1 MKQLSIFFIGVLGLS
16 LTSQVLAQTKVPTK
30 TLTVTSPTV
39 TVTPTGGIK
48 RLSGTVAPSPSSLTP
63 TPSPTGGTIDK
74 DIQTLKDK
82 VANKV
87 AELTKNNQKA
97 VAGYLTS
104 VKAEEF
110 KIKSI
115 DDKSYTIKID
125 SVLTKF
131 FQIVGNQKKEVK
143 LDAFT
148 NGKYVIISGPAIGES
163 ITANVV
169 YIDERLEV
177 KSGKVTEVD
186 SNNDLIKV
194 STTEKDNYTVNILRT
209 TKLLF
214 MDTKTLEIDRTVLSK
229 IKEGDTVH
237 FTYVRDPAAKDGFKV
252 DAQKVLVTPQEYFL
266 K

>member
-16 LTSQVLAQTKVPTK
+16 LTSHVFAQTKVPTK
-30 TLTVTSPTV
+30 PLTVTSPTV

-48 RLSGTVAPSPSSLTP
+48 RLSGTVVPSPSSL

-115 DDKSYTIKID
+115 DDKTYTIKID

-209 TKLLF
+209 TKLLL

-237 FTYVRDPAAKDGFKV
+237 FTYVKDPDAKDGFKV
-252 DAQKVLVTPQEYFL
+252 DAQKILVTPQEYFL